1 MESQQN
7 VELTS
12 KVLSLLL
19 MERKKRWFLELKS
32 NILQNTIKDAEKL
45 VILMDAYSEEEA
57 KTHRIM
63 LLKEYRKEMEE
74 ILSKE
79 NALKREIKSRKSA
92 LDLDKL
98 LRDNLSEEEARLMN
112 ML

>member
-45 VILMDAYSEEEA
+45 VILMDAYSAEEA
-57 KTHRIM
+57 KTHHIM